1 MEKSIKFL
9 IKKTAILIFIF
20 ATSLSFGQT
29 TSVVLNNNSTG
40 LSPGDIVSIPVVFNS
55 TANVG
60 TWSVV
65 LYYNRDVLTYSSVTF
80 NLAWTGLAPGVN
92 SNYTLPPT
100 SPQYPNQLATKISWL
115 TLSGSVVCSNMTAFT
130 INFVYN
136 GGSTSVDVI
145 NKSTTTAQSQA
156 HFSYLKNPTTI
167 NVGTTWTNGSA
178 AGNLATITSVAGG
191 GNWSAGASWDL
202 GHKPNTSNG
211 NVIINSTSALVV
223 DEDVNVNGD
232 LTINSGAALTLAT
245 SKTLALTGNFLIKS
259 DATATGSFINNGTY
273 AGTATI
279 QRYISAYTSATDG
292 WRFVSS
298 PVGNTAIGNF
308 VPGGSDDF
316 FRYNEV
322 TDLWENYMVS
332 AFGFTKGLGYLAA
345 YAASGTKSFTGT
357 INDGNVS
364 FSNLTLTPIILPA
377 TPGWHLLGN
386 PFSSSIKWNDGNWA
400 LSNVD
405 ATAKVLNGGGT
416 YTDLGANDII
426 PAMQGFLVQV
436 SSATNAITIP
446 ANARIHSAANLLN
459 KSSVIE
465 NLKLTASS
473 IGNNTY
479 VESVVKTDA
488 SATNGFDADF
498 DANFLSG
505 LNGAPQLYTNAGN
518 SKLSTNV
525 LPVINNNVV
534 MVPVSFVAGSASDY
548 KLTADGINTFNCSSI
563 TLLDLKTNTSQDLM
577 SNPVYNFTASAS
589 DNVNRFELYF
599 NSTVG
604 IGENNQAG
612 SKIYSNNND
621 IYVNSTD
628 AIKQVSIY
636 NTIGQ
641 LIYTVNNPQGSFKY
655 SLNGNSTG
663 YYIVKVI
670 TDKNV
675 NSEKVFVK

>member
-29 TSVVLNNNSTG
+29 ASVVLNNNSTG
-40 LSPGDIVSIPVVFNS
+40 LNPGDIVSIPVVFNS
-55 TANVG
+55 SANVG
-60 TWSVV
+60 TWQVV

-80 NLAWTGLAPGVN
+80 NLAWTGFAPGVN
-92 SNYTLPPT
+92 SNFTLPAN
-100 SPQYPNQLATKISWL
+100 SPQYPNQLATKVSWL
-115 TLSGSVVCSNMTAFT
+115 NSGAGVACSNLTAFT

-136 GGSTSVDVI
+136 GGTTNVDVI
-145 NKSTTTAQSQA
+145 NKSTTTAQSQSY
-156 HFSYLKNPTTI
+156 FSFLRNPTTI
-167 NVGTTWTNGSA
+167 NINTSWTNGSA

-211 NVIINSTSALVV
+211 NVIINSASALVV

-232 LTINSGAALTLAT
+232 LTINSGAALTVN
-245 SKTLALTGNFLIKS
+245 SGKTLGLTGNFLIKS
-259 DATATGSFINNGTY
+259 DATGTGSFINNGTY
-273 AGTATI
+273 AGTATV

-322 TDLWENYMVS
+322 LNLWENYAVS
-332 AFGFTKGLGYLAA
+332 SFGFTKGMGYMAA
-345 YAASGTKSFTGT
+345 YSASATKSFTGT
-357 INDGNVS
+357 INDADVS
-364 FSNLTLTPIILPA
+364 FSNLTKTFNVVPD
-377 TPGWHLLGN
+377 TMGWHLLGN

-400 LSNVD
+400 LSNVYP
-405 ATAKVLNGGGT
+405 TAKVLNGGGS
-416 YTDLGANDII
+416 YTDLTANDVI
-426 PAMQGFLVQV
+426 PAMQGFLVQLI
-436 SSATNAITIP
+436 SGTNSITIP
-446 ANARIHSAANLLN
+446 ALARIHSAANLLN

-479 VESVVKTDA
+479 AESVVKTDA

-505 LNGAPQLYTNAGN
+505 LYGAPQLYSNAGN
-518 SKLSTNV
+518 RKLSTNV

-563 TLLDLKTNTSQDLM
+563 TLLDLKTNTTQDLM

-589 DNVNRFELYF
+589 DNVNRFQLYF

-604 IGENNQAG
+604 IGENNQTG
-612 SKIYSNNND
+612 SKIYSYGND